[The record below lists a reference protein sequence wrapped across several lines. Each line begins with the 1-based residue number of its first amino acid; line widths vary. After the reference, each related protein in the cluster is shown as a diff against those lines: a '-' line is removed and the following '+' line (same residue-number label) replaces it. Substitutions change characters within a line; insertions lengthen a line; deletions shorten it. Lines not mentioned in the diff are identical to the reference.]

1 MKKDVRVIKDPDRL
15 RVSLEENRS
24 QILAL
29 LRVKDMT
36 ISQISEA
43 LNKDQSTIYRHVK
56 KLEEAGL
63 VEVCGERR
71 QHHIPER
78 VYGRTANIFIPRI
91 EPMETGNPSSV
102 QLTWKKEHVEETIEF
117 LEEIGYEF
125 EDKEKIVDRFNRFLK
140 EVNDNITKKIG
151 IINDDITNFHFFT
164 ILRIKMTILLIEV
177 LKNDEVNEDLS
188 KIFDD
193 LKCPD

>member
-1 MKKDVRVIKDPDRL
+1 MKKDVRVIKDPERL
-15 RVSLEENRS
+15 RVSLEKNRS

-78 VYGRTANIFIPRI
+78 VYGRTADIFIPRI

-102 QLTWKKEHVEETIEF
+102 QLTWKKEHIKETIEF

-125 EDKEKIVDRFNRFLK
+125 EDKEEIVDRFNRFLT
-140 EVNDNITKKIG
+140 EVNNNITEKIG
-151 IINDDITNFHFFT
+151 LINDDITNFHFFT

-177 LKNDEVNEDLS
+177 LKNDEVNEELS

-193 LKCPD
+193 LKCLE